1 MLKTN
6 VMWVY
11 VALLLLGGVMGYIK
25 GKSTISLFSSLI
37 FAILIALSLL
47 GILIPLDYLPV
58 FLAIIMIVF
67 LIRLLKTRKFM
78 PAGLMLV
85 LTGIFLAVYLFIP

>member
-1 MLKTN
+1 
-6 VMWVY
+6 MWVY

-25 GKSTISLFSSLI
+25 GKSKISLYSSLT
-37 FAILIALSLL
+37 FGVLIALSLL

-67 LIRLLKTRKFM
+67 LVRLMKTKKFM